1 MKIITLDGRL
11 GRDAE
16 INQTNTGV
24 KYLRFS
30 MANDTKR
37 QGNTV
42 TEWFDVVVYDEN
54 TITKMA
60 QYLTKGSYVII
71 TGEPTASISIKDGQ
85 AYLNQRIRAFS
96 INFGGGGSGKQAN
109 TAQAQ
114 GVAPQVAPQVGATVA
129 QPMPHMTQPQQAAPV
144 IPMPAAAPAP
154 AAPVAP
160 APQVVPQPAYVP
172 QQAPVTPVQS
182 SPAYVPPATSADDDL
197 PF

>member
-114 GVAPQVAPQVGATVA
+114 GVAPQVAPQAA
-129 QPMPHMTQPQQAAPV
+129 YNPQAPAAPV

>member
-114 GVAPQVAPQVGATVA
+114 GVAPQVAPQAA
-129 QPMPHMTQPQQAAPV
+129 YNPQAQAAPV

-160 APQVVPQPAYVP
+160 APKVAPQPAYVP

>member
-114 GVAPQVAPQVGATVA
+114 GVAPQVAPQAA
-129 QPMPHMTQPQQAAPV
+129 YNPQAQAAPV

-154 AAPVAP
+154 VAPVASVAP
-160 APQVVPQPAYVP
+160 APKVAPQPAYVP

>member
-114 GVAPQVAPQVGATVA
+114 GVAPQVASQAGATVA
-129 QPMPHMTQPQQAAPV
+129 QPMPHMTQPQPAAPV

-182 SPAYVPPATSADDDL
+182 SPAYVPPVTSADDDL